1 MNPQNRSVNIEQL
14 QNSLKL
20 LYAKVELW
28 EQKIKTFKYRA
39 QKERELTEAIAKA
52 TIGRGYVGPGFQSID
67 SADAMRTISAYLTA
81 HKNNTEAEEQLM
93 QITVAELKSQ
103 VAITEAVISQTESP
117 IADPGKLRLS

>member
-39 QKERELTEAIAKA
+39 QKERELTQLLAGV
-52 TIGRGYVGPGFQSID
+52 TIGEPGHRIVSD
-67 SADAMRTISAYLTA
+67 YLTA

-103 VAITEAVISQTESP
+103 VAITEAVLSQTESP
-117 IADPGKLRLS
+117 IADPGRLRLS

>member
-28 EQKIKTFKYRA
+28 EQKIATFKHRA
-39 QKERELTEAIAKA
+39 MKERELTQLISNFVLQDASPYPA
-52 TIGRGYVGPGFQSID
+52 TEHGWMKNKIVQD
-67 SADAMRTISAYLTA
+67 YLTA

-103 VAITEAVISQTESP
+103 VAITEAVLEQAQSP
-117 IADPGKLRLS
+117 IADPGRLRLS